1 MRGRRNFTAVSF
13 RLQGAVICVT
23 TPTLMI
29 RLFVSD
35 IDECLSQPF
44 RPYALP
50 ELAAL
55 SSRVIQAGAHGE
67 WPLPAF
73 SLLSG
78 RAYAYV
84 EAMSQL
90 LGTEVPVLFESGA
103 GMFDR
108 VKARTLW
115 HPALHR
121 DHFEAMELAR
131 KFVTVHVVP
140 AFDVA
145 FDFGK
150 RTQVGVISANES
162 AIVEA
167 RHVMADWVRA
177 NTPNLTVFSTGVSVD
192 ILPIGVTKAEGIAW
206 LAEMVDLPLAQ
217 IAYIGDSEGDLGAL
231 QRVGWSFAPFNA
243 APAVKAQVRTVT
255 RMALAPGVLEAYE
268 LCVSH
273 NRSFD

>member
-1 MRGRRNFTAVSF
+1 
-13 RLQGAVICVT
+13 
-23 TPTLMI
+23 MI

-44 RPYALP
+44 RPFSLP

-67 WPLPAF
+67 WPMPAF

-108 VKARTLW
+108 VRARTLW

-121 DHFEAMELAR
+121 EHFEAMDLVR
-131 KFVTVHVVP
+131 TFVLDTVVP
-140 AFDVA
+140 SLDVA
-145 FDFGK
+145 YDFGK
-150 RTQVGVISANES
+150 RTQVGVISANEE
-162 AIVEA
+162 AIREA
-167 RHVMADWVRA
+167 REMLSEWVLA

-192 ILPIGVTKAEGIAW
+192 VLPNGVTKAEGIAW
-206 LAEMVDLPLAQ
+206 LAEVAEIPLDQ

-231 QRVGWSFAPFNA
+231 RRVGWSFAPFNA
-243 APAVKAQVRTVT
+243 SANVKTEVRTVT
-255 RMALAPGVLEAYE
+255 RMALSPGVLEAYE

-273 NRSFD
+273 NRALDHF

>member
-1 MRGRRNFTAVSF
+1 
-13 RLQGAVICVT
+13 
-23 TPTLMI
+23 MI

-44 RPYALP
+44 RTFALP

-67 WPLPAF
+67 WPMPAF

-84 EAMSQL
+84 EAMAQL

-108 VKARTLW
+108 VKARTYW
-115 HPALHR
+115 HPNLHS
-121 DHFEAMELAR
+121 DHFEAMDLVR
-131 KFVTVHVVP
+131 KFVTETVVP
-140 AFDVA
+140 ALDVA
-145 FDFGK
+145 YDFGK
-150 RTQVGVISANES
+150 RTQVGVISANEE
-162 AIVEA
+162 AIREA
-167 RHVMADWVRA
+167 RVLLSEWVSA
-177 NTPNLTVFSTGVSVD
+177 NTSDLTVFSTGVSVD
-192 ILPIGVTKAEGIAW
+192 VLPNAVTKADGIAW
-206 LAEMVDLPLAQ
+206 LAERENIPLDQ

-231 QRVGWSFAPFNA
+231 RRVGWSFAPFNA
-243 APAVKAQVRTVT
+243 AAPVKEEVRTVT
-255 RMALAPGVLEAYE
+255 RMALTPGVLEAYE

-273 NRSFD
+273 NRNLTDL